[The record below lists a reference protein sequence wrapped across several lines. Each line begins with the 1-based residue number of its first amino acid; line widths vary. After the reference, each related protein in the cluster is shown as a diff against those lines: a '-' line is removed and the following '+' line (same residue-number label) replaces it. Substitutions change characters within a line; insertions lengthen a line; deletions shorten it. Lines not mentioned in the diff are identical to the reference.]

1 MVHLN
6 AAPASGTA
14 TRGTRTAA
22 LRILYADDL
31 LELREV
37 TRLSLTRDGHQ
48 IECYPDAISALARIT
63 DDPSFDLVITDH
75 HMPGMSGL
83 ECVRQLRQLQF
94 AGKIMVFS
102 SELSAA
108 VAAKFQ
114 TLLVDRIIYKPVFP
128 SELRQ
133 VMAELFGLPVP
144 GNRGTASPF
153 SRTPWHRESSR

>member
-6 AAPASGTA
+6 ASPASATA
-14 TRGTRTAA
+14 SGGTRTVA

-31 LELREV
+31 RELREV
-37 TRLSLTRDGHQ
+37 TRLSFTRDGHQ
-48 IECYPDAISALARIT
+48 IECYPDAMTALARVT
-63 DDPSFDLVITDH
+63 EDPTFDLVITDH

-83 ECVRQLRQLQF
+83 EFVRQLRRLQF

-102 SELSAA
+102 SELSPTIAA
-108 VAAKFQ
+108 EYQ
-114 TLLVDRIIYKPVFP
+114 TLGVDRIIYKPVFP
-128 SELRQ
+128 SALRQ

-144 GNRGTASPF
+144 ANGGTASPF